1 MKTPFHEIFDEAAI
15 GLPSFGTLNSL
26 MQKASAEKLRP
37 ASEDKQK
44 VLFLAI
50 DMQNDFLERGELAVP
65 GSHQDVARAAR
76 FLYRHLEK
84 ITQVAYSLDTH
95 QPLQIFHPCWWTDA
109 EGNHP
114 EPLTIITRDDVE
126 KGKWRAVVHPKESL
140 AYVTHLEQQSKKELC
155 IWPYHCLEGSFGA
168 ALESQFARMVFFHA
182 LARKSTPLRIV
193 KGKEPLSEMYGIFK
207 PEHGPCSEEQLALLN
222 RLREYDRILIVGEA
236 KSHCVLESL
245 GQMLEHYADDREVTS
260 RIAVLADCMSS
271 IPGFEE
277 QTEKTLAKWQ
287 DDYGITIASSAS
299 FSL

>member
-1 MKTPFHEIFDEAAI
+1 MKTLFHEIFDEAQI
-15 GLPSFGTLNSL
+15 GLPSFGKLNEL
-26 MQKASAEKLRP
+26 LRKASEEKLRP
-37 ASEDKQK
+37 AAEDEKK

-50 DMQNDFLERGELAVP
+50 DMQNDFMERGELGVP

-76 FLYRHLEK
+76 FLYRHLET
-84 ITQVAYSLDTH
+84 ITQVAVSLDTH

-114 EPLTIITRDDVE
+114 APLTIITRDDVRQ
-126 KGKWRAVVHPKESL
+126 GKWRAVVHQQESL

-168 ALESQFARMVFFHA
+168 ALESQFARMVFFHS

-207 PEHGPCSEEQLALLN
+207 PEHGPYSEEQRGLLN
-222 RLREYDRILIVGEA
+222 RLREYDRILIAGEA

-245 GQMLEHYADDREVTS
+245 GQMLEYYADDKEFTS
-260 RIAVLADCMSS
+260 RIVVLEDCMSS

-277 QTEKTLAKWQ
+277 QTEQAFAKWK
-287 DDYGITIASSAS
+287 DDYGITVAASADI
-299 FSL
+299 SL